1 MRHYPKKK
9 IKGKRSEKK
18 ESIKKEKE
26 YNICT
31 TRYCHL
37 CRFQAPQEPNKFEL
51 EIVVSIIS

>member
-1 MRHYPKKK
+1 MFGYIKK
-9 IKGKRSEKK
+9 IKGKISERK

-26 YNICT
+26 YRICT